1 MIVTW
6 DSDKNRINIKKRHLP
21 LSLGSV
27 ILNDP
32 ERIEKYDDK
41 HSTQDEDRWQTIGC
55 AGEML
60 FMVYTERGE
69 IPHIISIRLAD
80 AEEKRLYYG
89 NRDLY
94 EGWYRVNP

>member
-1 MIVTW
+1 MTVTW
-6 DSDKNRINIKKRHLP
+6 DTVKNQINIKKRQLP

-27 ILNDP
+27 VLNDP

-41 HSTQDEDRWQTIGC
+41 HSTKDEDRWQTIGC
-55 AGEML
+55 ANEIL

-69 IPHIISIRLAD
+69 TPHIISIRLAD
-80 AEEKRLYYG
+80 TEEKRLYYG

-94 EGWYRVNP
+94 AGWYRVNL